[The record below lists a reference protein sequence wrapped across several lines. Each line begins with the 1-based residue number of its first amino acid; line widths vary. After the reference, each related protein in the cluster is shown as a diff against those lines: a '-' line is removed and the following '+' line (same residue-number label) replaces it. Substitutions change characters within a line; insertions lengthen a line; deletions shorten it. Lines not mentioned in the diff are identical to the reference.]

1 MTLKRSMHR
10 YFIGLATIILS
21 LSAQAIAPQETSTTA
36 IPPEHG
42 QAAWILAD
50 ATTGQIESTH
60 NAQLLLKPAS
70 TQKLLT
76 TLAGALALGPDWRYD
91 TSVRYRGKLKNGKL
105 VGDLLIDFV
114 GDPSLT
120 REQLRDLLKRTGVR
134 QVSGNVL
141 LNQQHFGGYDHGNG
155 WSWNDLS
162 VCYTSPVSA
171 LILDRNCVQGAL
183 YARPDQ
189 SARATVPSHQPIEVS
204 TDVEVLSRAE
214 QQRRFCELEVEMTP
228 PNHYRLTGCIGP
240 RKDPW
245 PLRFAIQDVNAWGE
259 QLTRWALGQAGLRV
273 SGGILASRVKV
284 GDWPELAHHRS
295 PPLRELSRQ
304 ILEHSDNL
312 YADSLL
318 RTLGAEHFRQPGSF
332 RNGTQAVRN
341 ILNEQ
346 AGIDLGPSWLADG
359 SGLSSHNL
367 LRAEDLLAVLLVISR
382 DPRASWLMGVLP
394 VSGESGTLRYRRSV
408 LGPALKGKIM
418 AKTGTIAHV
427 QNLAGFID
435 TDGGRRKAFVL
446 LQNGLSISPEHER
459 NIAAGQGEWPARRFE
474 RHWLEQAATP
484 RAIAETNQ

>member
-1 MTLKRSMHR
+1 MHP
-10 YFIGLATIILS
+10 YVTGLAAAIFSIS
-21 LSAQAIAPQETSTTA
+21 VQAVAPQEINQTA
-36 IPPEHG
+36 IPPAHG

-50 ATTGQIESTH
+50 ATTGRIESAH
-60 NAQLLLKPAS
+60 NEQLLLKPAS

-76 TLAGALALGPDWRYD
+76 TLAGALALGPDWHY
-91 TSVRYRGKLKNGKL
+91 TTQIRYRGKLHNGKL

-120 REQLRDLLKRTGVR
+120 REQLRALLQGTGVR

-141 LNQQHFGGYDHGNG
+141 LNQQRFAGYDRGNG

-183 YARPDQ
+183 YARPGQ
-189 SARATVPSHQPIEVS
+189 PARATVPSHQPVEVS
-204 TDVEVLSRAE
+204 AAVEVLSRAE
-214 QQRRFCELEVEMTP
+214 QQQRFCELEVEMSP
-228 PNHYRLTGCIGP
+228 PNRYRLTGCIGP

-245 PLRFAIQDVNAWGE
+245 PLRFAIQDVDAWGE
-259 QLTRWALGQAGLRV
+259 QLTRWALGQAGVKV
-273 SGGILASRVKV
+273 SGGILASRIEAS
-284 GDWPELAHHRS
+284 DWPVLAHHDS
-295 PPLRELSRQ
+295 PPLRELSRR

-318 RTLGAEHFRQPGSF
+318 RTLGAEHFKQPGSF
-332 RNGTQAVRN
+332 RNGTQAVRD
-341 ILNEQ
+341 ILQAE

-367 LRAEDLLAVLLVISR
+367 LRAEDLLAVLLVMAQ
-382 DPRASWLMGVLP
+382 DPRANWLMGVLP

-408 LGPALKGKIM
+408 LGPALKGRIM

-427 QNLAGFID
+427 QNLVGFID

-446 LQNGLSISPEHER
+446 LQNGLSISPDHEQ
-459 NIAAGQGEWPARRFE
+459 NIAAGRGEWPARGFE
-474 RHWLEQAATP
+474 RRWLESVVTQEP
-484 RAIAETNQ
+484 IVKTNQSAKN